1 LGFDE
6 RNSKIAELLEEK
18 ATMSGKIVRLFL
30 LGALMFSMPLLVQ
43 PQGTLGAT
51 SAQEK
56 DPIYSCPMHPEVKS
70 KTPGTCPKCSMTL
83 KRESHIL
90 ASAPNAAT
98 ANNSRWGANY
108 FPNVPLITQDG
119 KTVHFYDDLL
129 KGKLVAIDLI
139 YTHCKDAC
147 PLETARL
154 AQVQRML
161 GDRVGK
167 DIFFYSISIDP
178 KRDTPDVLKAYAEK
192 FHVGPGWT
200 FLTGK
205 EEDIELISKKLGL
218 YSEPNPSNRD
228 GHTPSLMIG
237 NEPAGQWMMNSAL
250 DNPRFLSLMIGQLMD
265 SWTNRRMEPVKNY
278 AEAPALSISGGQY
291 LFATRCAACHSI
303 GHGASVG
310 PDLQGVT
317 TVRSRAWLSRFITVP
332 DQMLTEKDP
341 IATALFKQYNQVQM
355 PNLHLNEGEVNAIL
369 GYLETKTVSSH
380 ANTSIG
386 GKAGDPK
393 LDPGAAFR

>member
-1 LGFDE
+1 
-6 RNSKIAELLEEK
+6 
-18 ATMSGKIVRLFL
+18 MSRKIVRMFL
-30 LGALMFSMPLLVQ
+30 LGILIFSMPLLIQ
-43 PQGTLGAT
+43 SQGTAVNS
-51 SAQEK
+51 SAQEN
-56 DPIYSCPMHPEVKS
+56 DLQYSCPMHPDVKS
-70 KTPGTCPKCSMTL
+70 KGPGTCPKCGMTL
-83 KRESHIL
+83 KKESH
-90 ASAPNAAT
+90 AHAT
-98 ANNSRWGANY
+98 AAPSGTRWGADY

-178 KRDTPDVLKAYAEK
+178 KQDTPAVLKAYAEK

-200 FLTGK
+200 L
-205 EEDIELISKKLGL
+205 
-218 YSEPNPSNRD
+218 NRD

-237 NEPAGQWMMNSAL
+237 NVPAGQWMMNSAL

-265 SWTNRRMEPVKNY
+265 SWKDHKVEAVKNY
-278 AEAPALSISGGQY
+278 AEVPSLTINSGQY
-291 LFATRCAACHSI
+291 LFATRCSACHSI

-317 TVRSRAWLSRFITVP
+317 TVRNRAWLTRFITVP

-341 IATALFKQYNQVQM
+341 IATALYKQYNQVQM
-355 PNLHLNEGEVNAIL
+355 PNLHLNQAEVNDIL
-369 GYLETKTVSSH
+369 GYLETQTVSSH
-380 ANTSIG
+380 ASTSVG
-386 GKAGDPK
+386 GKAGEARMES
-393 LDPGAAFR
+393 GVMMR

>member
-1 LGFDE
+1 
-6 RNSKIAELLEEK
+6 
-18 ATMSGKIVRLFL
+18 MSGRFVRLFL
-30 LGALMFSMPLLVQ
+30 LAIMIFSMPLLIQ
-43 PQGTLGAT
+43 PQGTAEN
-51 SAQEK
+51 SSSQEN
-56 DPIYSCPMHPEVKS
+56 DLQYICPMHPEVKS
-70 KTPGTCPKCSMTL
+70 KTPGTCPKCGMTL
-83 KRESHIL
+83 KRESHTHTSL
-90 ASAPNAAT
+90 SADNK
-98 ANNSRWGANY
+98 RWGANY

-119 KTVHFYDDLL
+119 KTVRFYDDLL

-154 AQVQRML
+154 VQVQKML

-178 KRDTPDVLKAYAEK
+178 KQDTPEVLKAYAEK

-218 YSEPNPSNRD
+218 YSEPDPSNRD

-237 NEPAGQWMMNSAL
+237 NEPGGQWMKNSAL

-265 SWTNRRMEPVKNY
+265 GWKNRKVETAKNY
-278 AEAPALSISGGQY
+278 AEVPTLAISGGQY
-291 LFATRCAACHSI
+291 LFATRCSACHSI

-310 PDLQGVT
+310 PDLLGVT
-317 TVRSRAWLSRFITVP
+317 TVRSRAWLSRFLTVP
-332 DQMLTEKDP
+332 DQMLTERDP
-341 IATALFKQYNQVQM
+341 IATALYKQYNQVQM

-369 GYLETKTVSSH
+369 GYLATQTVSSH
-380 ANTSIG
+380 ASTSIG
-386 GKAGDPK
+386 GKAGDARME
-393 LDPGAAFR
+393 PGVMMR